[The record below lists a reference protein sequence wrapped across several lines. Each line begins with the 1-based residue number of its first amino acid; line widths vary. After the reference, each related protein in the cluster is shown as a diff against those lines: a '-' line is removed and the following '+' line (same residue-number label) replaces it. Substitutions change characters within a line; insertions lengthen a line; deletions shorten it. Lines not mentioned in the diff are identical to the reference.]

1 MKMKTKIILA
11 ITISLIVNL
20 FYAQNNCRCSDALEK
35 LITKIENEYPG
46 FEQKTKDKVL
56 YDGFKKQLE
65 DNAGN
70 ATSENCIEI
79 LKKYTSFFRDGHI
92 WINSSIGKKEQQ
104 IRGSD
109 FVKIDISKFQ
119 KSIKPT
125 AKGLEGIWKSKFVE
139 TGGLVYDI
147 GITKKNS
154 TEYTGFITS
163 SSSKFWKPNEVKF
176 RLFPNGKYEYYALD
190 KSLKTGNYDVY
201 DNSIIY
207 FREMRVFLVK
217 ENPKTKLLEEQVKV
231 KVGELRGF
239 EIKQLTDKTT
249 IITLPSFDYPY
260 VEIIKDLI
268 DKNLSLLE
276 GSKNLIVDLRGNS
289 GGTDTAYYNLLPYIM
304 TGSTRSLGVEYLATN
319 TLINGLSGYIESVKG
334 REDKK
339 DEIEM
344 FNKDI
349 ALLKSNMGK
358 FVNLSGKPFSVNK
371 FDISNKSPEHV
382 AVLVDKRVGSAAEN
396 FVMATRQSKKVKIIG
411 TVTSGGLDY
420 AAARFFDFGCPE
432 YQLQLPT
439 FRSLRLPDYPVD
451 NIGLQPDLYLD
462 KNVEDWIQYTVGY
475 LEQ

>member
-1 MKMKTKIILA
+1 MKLKIILA
-11 ITISLIVNL
+11 VTAFLIANL
-20 FYAQNNCRCSDALEK
+20 FYAQNNCHCSEALDK

-56 YDGFKKQLE
+56 YDGFKKQLV
-65 DNAGN
+65 DNAN
-70 ATSENCIEI
+70 NTTSENCIEI

-104 IRGSD
+104 INGSD

-125 AKGLEGIWKSKFVE
+125 TKGLEGIWKSKFVE
-139 TGGLVYDI
+139 TGGLIYDI

-154 TEYTGFITS
+154 TEYTGFITA
-163 SSSKFWKPNEVKF
+163 SSSKFWKPKEVKF
-176 RLFPNGKYEYYALD
+176 RLFPDGKYEYYALD

-201 DNSIIY
+201 NNSIIY
-207 FREMRVFLVK
+207 FREMRAFFVK
-217 ENPKTKLLEEQVKV
+217 ETPKAELSEEQLKM

-239 EIKQLTDKTT
+239 GIKQLTDKTA
-249 IITLPSFDYPY
+249 IIKLPSFDYPY
-260 VEIIKDLI
+260 VEMIEDLI
-268 DKNLSLLE
+268 NKNRSLLE
-276 GSKNLIVDLRGNS
+276 NSKNLIVDLRGNS
-289 GGTDTAYYNLLPYIM
+289 GGTDTAYYTLLPYIM
-304 TGSTRSLGVEYLATN
+304 TGSTRSLGVEYLSTK
-319 TLINGLSGYIESVKG
+319 TLIDGLSKYIESVKN

-339 DEIEM
+339 EEIEM
-344 FNKDI
+344 LNKDI
-349 ALLKSNMGK
+349 ALLKNNMGK
-358 FVNLSGKPFSVNK
+358 FVNLSGKPFSINK
-371 FDISNKSPEHV
+371 VDISNKGPEHI

-411 TVTSGGLDY
+411 TVSSGGLDY
-420 AAARFFDFGCPE
+420 AAARFFYFGCPE

-462 KNVEDWIQYTVGY
+462 KNVEDWIQYTVDY
-475 LEQ
+475 LEH

>member
-1 MKMKTKIILA
+1 M
-11 ITISLIVNL
+11 
-20 FYAQNNCRCSDALEK
+20 
-35 LITKIENEYPG
+35 
-46 FEQKTKDKVL
+46 
-56 YDGFKKQLE
+56 
-65 DNAGN
+65 
-70 ATSENCIEI
+70 
-79 LKKYTSFFRDGHI
+79 
-92 WINSSIGKKEQQ
+92 
-104 IRGSD
+104 
-109 FVKIDISKFQ
+109 
-119 KSIKPT
+119 
-125 AKGLEGIWKSKFVE
+125 
-139 TGGLVYDI
+139 
-147 GITKKNS
+147 
-154 TEYTGFITS
+154 
-163 SSSKFWKPNEVKF
+163 
-176 RLFPNGKYEYYALD
+176 
-190 KSLKTGNYDVY
+190 
-201 DNSIIY
+201 
-207 FREMRVFLVK
+207 
-217 ENPKTKLLEEQVKV
+217 EEQVKV

-344 FNKDI
+344 LNKDI
-349 ALLKSNMGK
+349 VLLKSNMGK

-462 KNVEDWIQYTVGY
+462 KNVEDWIQYTVDY
-475 LEQ
+475 LE